1 MKEEYAA
8 IPDYN
13 HKSPTFKGSV
23 NMAQCDSD

>member
-13 HKSPTFKGSV
+13 HKSPTFEGSV